1 MPEKPDPTRA
11 LLAVAAIM
19 LTFAAILTQAPAP
32 ITLILGAVILA
43 LVSPQRR
50 GRRQHG
56 ARKRPRPSRPT
67 PQDRHSNSSN
77 DP

>member
-19 LTFAAILTQAPAP
+19 LTFAAILTQTPAP

-43 LVSPQRR
+43 LVSPQHRQ
-50 GRRQHG
+50 RRQHD
-56 ARKRPRPSRPT
+56 ARSRPRASRPT
-67 PQDRHSNSSN
+67 PQDRHSHSSE
-77 DP
+77 DE

>member
-19 LTFAAILTQAPAP
+19 LTFAAILTQTPAP

-43 LVSPQRR
+43 LVSPQHRR
-50 GRRQHG
+50 RRQHA
-56 ARKRPRPSRPT
+56 ARIRP
-67 PQDRHSNSSN
+67 DRHA
-77 DP
+77 